1 MYFFLKLIYRFNFE
15 VGLVKF
21 VELIFI
27 VKFLDIEV
35 VIYINF
41 DIQFEFINFKN
52 KREMC
57 KNVKEMNN
65 MSNIFFRFVFVNDL
79 FICLLVILKNDEFV
93 VEFWDRIKLFLLNV
107 VFFFQYFC
115 IFENGSY

>member
-1 MYFFLKLIYRFNFE
+1 MLNFCNLFIILFLIFSRVIMYFFLKLIYRYNFE

-41 DIQFEFINFKN
+41 DI
-52 KREMC
+52 
-57 KNVKEMNN
+57 
-65 MSNIFFRFVFVNDL
+65 
-79 FICLLVILKNDEFV
+79 
-93 VEFWDRIKLFLLNV
+93 
-107 VFFFQYFC
+107 
-115 IFENGSY
+115 

>member
-1 MYFFLKLIYRFNFE
+1 MLNFCNLFIILFLIFSRVIMYFFLKLIYRFNFE

-41 DIQFEFINFKN
+41 DI
-52 KREMC
+52 
-57 KNVKEMNN
+57 
-65 MSNIFFRFVFVNDL
+65 
-79 FICLLVILKNDEFV
+79 
-93 VEFWDRIKLFLLNV
+93 
-107 VFFFQYFC
+107 
-115 IFENGSY
+115 

>member
-41 DIQFEFINFKN
+41 DI
-52 KREMC
+52 
-57 KNVKEMNN
+57 
-65 MSNIFFRFVFVNDL
+65 
-79 FICLLVILKNDEFV
+79 
-93 VEFWDRIKLFLLNV
+93 
-107 VFFFQYFC
+107 
-115 IFENGSY
+115 